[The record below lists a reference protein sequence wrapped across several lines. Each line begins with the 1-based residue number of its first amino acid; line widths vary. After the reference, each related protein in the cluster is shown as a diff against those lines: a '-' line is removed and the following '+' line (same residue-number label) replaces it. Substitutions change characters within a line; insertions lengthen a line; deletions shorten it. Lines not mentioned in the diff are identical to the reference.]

1 MLLLYNKQIVE
12 TDSELV
18 HYLYTLI
25 HAISALY
32 NLDFGSFSS
41 SSSCC
46 FNRTT
51 PCTRQVSTHH
61 ISTGEDKSNKKTA
74 MKG

>member
-1 MLLLYNKQIVE
+1 MCHEQINEV
-12 TDSELV
+12 DSELI

-25 HAISALY
+25 HARIAIY

-46 FNRTT
+46 FNRMT
-51 PCTRQVSTHH
+51 PS
-61 ISTGEDKSNKKTA
+61 
-74 MKG
+74 

>member
-1 MLLLYNKQIVE
+1 MKIDKA
-12 TDSELV
+12 DSELI

-25 HAISALY
+25 HAILALY

-61 ISTGEDKSNKKTA
+61 ISRGEDKSNKKAA